1 MFIQKKNIYIDM
13 QNQGIVESS
22 SKVDL
27 VILVYDRI
35 ILELRKLSEAIE
47 RKDIQTKIEAVSK
60 STKLIE
66 LGLLEYLDLSQ
77 GEVAENLKNFYTSA
91 IFTITEANLKNKTE
105 DLAKTQNSF
114 IILRDAWKELS
125 SKQLAW
131 RDYYVNQQTYFG

>member
-27 VILVYDRI
+27 VVLIYDRI

-47 RKDIQTKIEAVSK
+47 RKDIQTKFEAVSK

-131 RDYYVNQQTYFG
+131 RDYYVNQQTYCG

>member
-125 SKQLAW
+125 SKQLA
-131 RDYYVNQQTYFG
+131 